1 MRLYHFM
8 CQKCKTEFW
17 LNHMPREILCPN
29 LNCHNLWAPSR
40 AVEVLARGIVM
51 DFQPLSV
58 RPNVQSH
65 QD

>member
-1 MRLYHFM
+1 
-8 CQKCKTEFW
+8 
-17 LNHMPREILCPN
+17 MPREILCPN

-51 DFQPLSV
+51 DFQPLNV
-58 RPNVQSH
+58 RPNDQSH